1 MLPLK
6 LQTIPERQSLVQFLH
21 ETDIERGE
29 QTGGNFL
36 MAAVGG
42 RRRRELRAVTF
53 DLSGFTKCRLRE
65 AIGTEAV

>member
-1 MLPLK
+1 MH
-6 LQTIPERQSLVQFLH
+6 FLH

-36 MAAVGG
+36 IAAVGG